1 MSASASTATSSAP
14 TSWRECR
21 GAEGCG
27 ALRAAARLG
36 ASARAAGCGAAASPA
51 RLARRS
57 PLTVLLSRRGQ
68 VAFITGGG
76 SGIGFRIAEIF
87 MRWGSAVGLRVAA
100 VPAGSPGSPAGQSG
114 KSSASPEAAVVMRP
128 GRVGV

>member
-27 ALRAAARLG
+27 PPRGLSSGRWVRGRGLR
-36 ASARAAGCGAAASPA
+36 CAASPA

-57 PLTVLLSRRGQ
+57 PLTVLLSPRGQ

-87 MRWGSAVGLRVAA
+87 MRWGSAAGLRVAA
-100 VPAGSPGSPAGQSG
+100 VPAGSPGAPVGQSG